1 MGLQFFMSHKYKEI
15 AAYRHF
21 PVWAAE
27 DLNSS
32 ENPGTPGIILTFAA
46 TFIKAIWQQN
56 KIKNYPVIETRLFI
70 KKRGEKNWHIQIQRE
85 MSERGELLPQSIKK
99 NKQVSDKLATLAQK
113 DKRSRVALQNNQ
125 ISKPLSS

>member
-1 MGLQFFMSHKYKEI
+1 
-15 AAYRHF
+15 
-21 PVWAAE
+21 
-27 DLNSS
+27 
-32 ENPGTPGIILTFAA
+32 
-46 TFIKAIWQQN
+46 
-56 KIKNYPVIETRLFI
+56 
-70 KKRGEKNWHIQIQRE
+70 

>member
-1 MGLQFFMSHKYKEI
+1 MPHKNKEI

-21 PVWAAE
+21 TV
-27 DLNSS
+27 
-32 ENPGTPGIILTFAA
+32 AA
-46 TFIKAIWQQN
+46 TFIKAIWQHN

-70 KKRGEKNWHIQIQRE
+70 KKRGKNGHIQIQRE
-85 MSERGELLPQSIKK
+85 MSERGELLPQSIKKNK

>member
-70 KKRGEKNWHIQIQRE
+70 KNGGKKIDIFKFKEKCQKEENFYLNQ
-85 MSERGELLPQSIKK
+85 LKK
-99 NKQVSDKLATLAQK
+99 TNKFQT
-113 DKRSRVALQNNQ
+113 N
-125 ISKPLSS
+125 